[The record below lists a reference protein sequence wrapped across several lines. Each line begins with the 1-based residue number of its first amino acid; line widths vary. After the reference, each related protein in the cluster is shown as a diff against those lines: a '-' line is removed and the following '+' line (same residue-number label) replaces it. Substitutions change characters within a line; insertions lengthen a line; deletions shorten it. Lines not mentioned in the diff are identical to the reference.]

1 MGGRIIFKESLVVH
15 ADTILSAG
23 KNHKTTR
30 KEVLLKKP
38 SNNNLKDSIID
49 KIAKN
54 YRKILYNMVIF
65 NNNKNYSGY
74 MLSDITTL
82 RRDFYMREQ
91 KEHRKS
97 ITSIKTKILAAV
109 SALVLILVLI
119 LIIISYTISK
129 NIITDQSMQL
139 LELSTKNQASRI
151 EAWMTEKLNVFST
164 FKQDIE
170 TLDYTDAQLQSLLDS
185 YYGRSSDYPDGFY
198 IADTS
203 GKVMQASGVDY
214 KKTADTSSAW
224 YNEAL
229 TRVNMAFG
237 DVHVNEA
244 GTDVVSAGAILRDS
258 KKAGGNAKAKN
269 TRLLVVDVPIAHIQV
284 IVDSFISMDDAQAIL
299 VDKDNM
305 SILSKSDDTLTG
317 RLSDG
322 TGFLGTI
329 GNRISQQNYTA
340 MTLDGNIVDF
350 REITGTN
357 WVLVSYVPESAVF
370 SELASLRTTMIVV
383 AVVVLAVILV
393 LMERMIHFM
402 IKPIRSL
409 TDSIVTM
416 ASGDFTVDIKTKGND
431 EITLMGHSMKEF
443 TAAIRSMINDISN
456 ISETLKGQAESS
468 TSVSGGLYEASLKQ
482 SKNID
487 ELNGTVDQ
495 LSASVQ
501 EIAESATALA
511 VVVSDTRDSS
521 NNAEDKMN
529 VTVEVAEAGKNDM
542 QKVGE
547 AMGLI
552 EQSINGLQ
560 ESIDK
565 VGAASQEINKIVGMI
580 GEIADETN
588 LLALNASIEAAR
600 AGDAG
605 KGFAVVA
612 TEIGSLATNSNQSV
626 QKIQTLINEVTSLVG
641 ETVDKAKDSVDEIN
655 TSSRLVHQ
663 AVATFDTIY
672 DNIVDANRVVN
683 DMAANMLKVADVS
696 TNVASIT
703 EEQAASAE
711 LISRN
716 AGNIASESKN
726 ITDDSE
732 KVAETAR
739 KLADTSEKLMTQI
752 NSFRV

>member
-1 MGGRIIFKESLVVH
+1 
-15 ADTILSAG
+15 
-23 KNHKTTR
+23 
-30 KEVLLKKP
+30 
-38 SNNNLKDSIID
+38 
-49 KIAKN
+49 
-54 YRKILYNMVIF
+54 MVIF
-65 NNNKNYSGY
+65 NNNKNYSDY

-151 EAWMTEKLNVFST
+151 EAWMSEKLNVFST

-203 GKVMQASGVDY
+203 GKVMQAAGVDY

-322 TGFLGTI
+322 TCFLGTI

-357 WVLVSYVPESAVF
+357 WVLVSYVPENAVF

>member
-1 MGGRIIFKESLVVH
+1 
-15 ADTILSAG
+15 
-23 KNHKTTR
+23 
-30 KEVLLKKP
+30 
-38 SNNNLKDSIID
+38 
-49 KIAKN
+49 
-54 YRKILYNMVIF
+54 MVIF
-65 NNNKNYSGY
+65 NNNKNYSDY

-119 LIIISYTISK
+119 LIIVSYTISK

-139 LELSTKNQASRI
+139 LELSTKNQASQI
-151 EAWMTEKLNVFST
+151 EAWMSENLNVFNT

-170 TLDYTDAQLQSLLDS
+170 TMDYTEAQLQSLLDS

-203 GKVMQASGVDY
+203 GKVMQAAGVDY
-214 KKTADTSSAW
+214 KKTADASSAW

-284 IVDSFISMDDAQAIL
+284 IVNSFISIDDAQAIL
-299 VDKDNM
+299 VDKE
-305 SILSKSDDTLTG
+305 SLSVLSKSDDTLSG
-317 RLSDG
+317 KLSDS

-329 GNRISQQNYTA
+329 GDRISQQNYTS
-340 MTLDGNIVDF
+340 MTLNGNIVDF
-350 REITGTN
+350 REISGTN
-357 WVLVSYVPESAVF
+357 WVLVSYVPETTIFA
-370 SELASLRTTMIVV
+370 ELATLRTTMIVV
-383 AVVVLAVILV
+383 AVVVLVILLV
-393 LMERMIHFM
+393 LMERMVHFM

-641 ETVDKAKDSVDEIN
+641 ETVDKAKGSVDEIN

-672 DNIVDANRVVN
+672 DNIVDANKVVN

>member
-1 MGGRIIFKESLVVH
+1 
-15 ADTILSAG
+15 
-23 KNHKTTR
+23 
-30 KEVLLKKP
+30 
-38 SNNNLKDSIID
+38 
-49 KIAKN
+49 
-54 YRKILYNMVIF
+54 
-65 NNNKNYSGY
+65 
-74 MLSDITTL
+74 
-82 RRDFYMREQ
+82 MREQ

-119 LIIISYTISK
+119 LIIVSYTISK

-139 LELSTKNQASRI
+139 LELSTKNQASQI
-151 EAWMTEKLNVFST
+151 EAWMSENLNVFNT

-170 TLDYTDAQLQSLLDS
+170 TMDYTDAQLQSLLDS

-203 GKVMQASGVDY
+203 GKVMQAAGVDY
-214 KKTADTSSAW
+214 KKTADASSAW

-284 IVDSFISMDDAQAIL
+284 IVNSFISIDDAQAIL
-299 VDKDNM
+299 VDKE
-305 SILSKSDDTLTG
+305 SLSVLSKSDDTLSG
-317 RLSDG
+317 KLSDS

-329 GNRISQQNYTA
+329 GDRISQQNYTS
-340 MTLDGNIVDF
+340 MTLNGNIVDF
-350 REITGTN
+350 MEISGTN
-357 WVLVSYVPESAVF
+357 WVLVSYVPETTIFA
-370 SELASLRTTMIVV
+370 ELAMLRTTMIVV
-383 AVVVLAVILV
+383 AVVVLVILLV
-393 LMERMIHFM
+393 LMERMVHFM

-431 EITLMGHSMKEF
+431 EITLMGHSMKDF
-443 TAAIRSMINDISN
+443 TVAMRSMINDISN
-456 ISETLKGQAESS
+456 VSETLKGQAESS
-468 TSVSGGLYEASLKQ
+468 TSVSGGLYEASLRQ
-482 SKNID
+482 SKTID

-511 VVVSDTRDSS
+511 LVVSDTRDSS

-600 AGDAG
+600 AGEAG

-641 ETVDKAKDSVDEIN
+641 ETVDKAKGSVDEIN

-672 DNIVDANRVVN
+672 DNIVDANKVVN

>member
-1 MGGRIIFKESLVVH
+1 MFR
-15 ADTILSAG
+15 
-23 KNHKTTR
+23 
-30 KEVLLKKP
+30 LKKS

-65 NNNKNYSGY
+65 NNNKNYSDY

-151 EAWMTEKLNVFST
+151 EAWMSEKLNVFST

-203 GKVMQASGVDY
+203 GKVMQAAGVDY

-357 WVLVSYVPESAVF
+357 WVLVSYVPENAVF

>member
-1 MGGRIIFKESLVVH
+1 MFR
-15 ADTILSAG
+15 
-23 KNHKTTR
+23 
-30 KEVLLKKP
+30 LKKS

-74 MLSDITTL
+74 MLSDITTS

-151 EAWMTEKLNVFST
+151 EAWMSEKLNVFST

-198 IADTS
+198 IVDTS

-244 GTDVVSAGAILRDS
+244 GTDVVSAGAILRNS

-317 RLSDG
+317 KLSDG

-641 ETVDKAKDSVDEIN
+641 ETVDKAKGSVDEIN

>member
-23 KNHKTTR
+23 KHHNTTR
-30 KEVLLKKP
+30 KEVLLKKS

-65 NNNKNYSGY
+65 NNNKNYSDY
-74 MLSDITTL
+74 MLSDITTS

-151 EAWMTEKLNVFST
+151 EAWMSEKLNVFST

-357 WVLVSYVPESAVF
+357 WVLVCYVPESAVF

-383 AVVVLAVILV
+383 AVVVLAVILA

-641 ETVDKAKDSVDEIN
+641 ETVDKAKGSVDEIN

-672 DNIVDANRVVN
+672 DNIVDANKVVN
-683 DMAANMLKVADVS
+683 DMAANMLKVTDVS

>member
-1 MGGRIIFKESLVVH
+1 MFR
-15 ADTILSAG
+15 
-23 KNHKTTR
+23 
-30 KEVLLKKP
+30 LKKS

-357 WVLVSYVPESAVF
+357 WVLVSYVPENAVF

-641 ETVDKAKDSVDEIN
+641 ETVDKAKGSVDEIN

-672 DNIVDANRVVN
+672 DNIVDANKVVN

>member
-1 MGGRIIFKESLVVH
+1 MFR
-15 ADTILSAG
+15 
-23 KNHKTTR
+23 
-30 KEVLLKKP
+30 LKKS

-151 EAWMTEKLNVFST
+151 EAWMSEKLNVFST

-317 RLSDG
+317 KLSDG

-340 MTLDGNIVDF
+340 MTFDGNIVDF

-552 EQSINGLQ
+552 EQSINGLL

-641 ETVDKAKDSVDEIN
+641 ETVDKAKGSVDEIN

-672 DNIVDANRVVN
+672 DNIVDANKVVN

-739 KLADTSEKLMTQI
+739 KLADTSEKLMIQI

>member
-1 MGGRIIFKESLVVH
+1 MFR
-15 ADTILSAG
+15 
-23 KNHKTTR
+23 
-30 KEVLLKKP
+30 LKKS

-151 EAWMTEKLNVFST
+151 EAWMSEKLNVFST

-269 TRLLVVDVPIAHIQV
+269 TRLLVVDVPIAYIQV

-317 RLSDG
+317 KLSDG

-340 MTLDGNIVDF
+340 MTFDGNIVDF

-641 ETVDKAKDSVDEIN
+641 ETVDKAKGSVDEIN

-672 DNIVDANRVVN
+672 DNIVDANKVVN

>member
-1 MGGRIIFKESLVVH
+1 MM
-15 ADTILSAG
+15 
-23 KNHKTTR
+23 
-30 KEVLLKKP
+30 
-38 SNNNLKDSIID
+38 
-49 KIAKN
+49 KIAKS

-74 MLSDITTL
+74 ILSDITTS

-91 KEHRKS
+91 KAQKKS

-109 SALVLILVLI
+109 STLVLILVLI
-119 LIIISYTISK
+119 LIIVSYTISK

-139 LELSTKNQASRI
+139 LELSTKNQASQI
-151 EAWMTEKLNVFST
+151 EAWMSENLNVFST

-203 GKVMQASGVDY
+203 GKVMQAAGVDY
-214 KKTADTSSAW
+214 KKTADASSAW

-284 IVDSFISMDDAQAIL
+284 IVNSFISIDDAQAIL
-299 VDKDNM
+299 VDKE
-305 SILSKSDDTLTG
+305 SLSVLSKSDDTLSG
-317 RLSDG
+317 KLSDS

-329 GNRISQQNYTA
+329 GDRISQQNYTS
-340 MTLDGNIVDF
+340 MTLNGNIVDF
-350 REITGTN
+350 MEISGTN
-357 WVLVSYVPESAVF
+357 WVLVSYVPETTIFA
-370 SELASLRTTMIVV
+370 ELAMLRTTMIVV
-383 AVVVLAVILV
+383 AVVVLVILLV
-393 LMERMIHFM
+393 LMERMVHFM

-431 EITLMGHSMKEF
+431 EITLMGHSMKDF
-443 TAAIRSMINDISN
+443 TVAMRSMINDISN

-468 TSVSGGLYEASLKQ
+468 TSVSGGLYEASLRQ
-482 SKNID
+482 SKTID

-511 VVVSDTRDSS
+511 LVVSDTRDSS

-641 ETVDKAKDSVDEIN
+641 ETVDKAKGSVDEIN

>member
-1 MGGRIIFKESLVVH
+1 
-15 ADTILSAG
+15 
-23 KNHKTTR
+23 
-30 KEVLLKKP
+30 
-38 SNNNLKDSIID
+38 
-49 KIAKN
+49 
-54 YRKILYNMVIF
+54 MVIF

-151 EAWMTEKLNVFST
+151 EAWMSEKLNVFST

-203 GKVMQASGVDY
+203 GKVMQAAGVDY
-214 KKTADTSSAW
+214 KKTADASSAW

-258 KKAGGNAKAKN
+258 KKAGGKAKN

-383 AVVVLAVILV
+383 AVAVLAVILV

>member
-1 MGGRIIFKESLVVH
+1 MFR
-15 ADTILSAG
+15 
-23 KNHKTTR
+23 
-30 KEVLLKKP
+30 LKKS

-151 EAWMTEKLNVFST
+151 EAWMSEKLNVFST

-203 GKVMQASGVDY
+203 GKVMQAAGVDY
-214 KKTADTSSAW
+214 KKTADASSAW

-284 IVDSFISMDDAQAIL
+284 IVDSFISMDAAQAIL

-317 RLSDG
+317 KLSDG

-350 REITGTN
+350 REISGTN

-511 VVVSDTRDSS
+511 LVVSDTRDSS

-672 DNIVDANRVVN
+672 DNIVDANKVVN

>member
-1 MGGRIIFKESLVVH
+1 MF
-15 ADTILSAG
+15 
-23 KNHKTTR
+23 
-30 KEVLLKKP
+30 EVL
-38 SNNNLKDSIID
+38 SRMRRDSIID

-65 NNNKNYSGY
+65 NNNKNYSDY
-74 MLSDITTL
+74 MLSDITTS
-82 RRDFYMREQ
+82 RRDFYMKEQ

-119 LIIISYTISK
+119 LIIVSYTISK

-139 LELSTKNQASRI
+139 LELSTKNQASQI
-151 EAWMTEKLNVFST
+151 EAWMSENLNVFNT

-170 TLDYTDAQLQSLLDS
+170 TMDYTEAQLQSLLDS

-203 GKVMQASGVDY
+203 GKVMQAAGVDY
-214 KKTADTSSAW
+214 KKTADASSAW

-284 IVDSFISMDDAQAIL
+284 IVNSFISIDDAQAIL
-299 VDKDNM
+299 VDKE
-305 SILSKSDDTLTG
+305 SLSVLSKSDDTLSG
-317 RLSDG
+317 KLSDS

-329 GNRISQQNYTA
+329 GDRISQQNYTS
-340 MTLDGNIVDF
+340 MTLNGNIVDF
-350 REITGTN
+350 MEISGTN
-357 WVLVSYVPESAVF
+357 WVLVSYVPETTIFA
-370 SELASLRTTMIVV
+370 ELAMLRTTMIVV
-383 AVVVLAVILV
+383 AVVVLVILLV
-393 LMERMIHFM
+393 LMERMVHFM

-431 EITLMGHSMKEF
+431 EITLMGHSMKDF
-443 TAAIRSMINDISN
+443 TVAMRSMINDISN
-456 ISETLKGQAESS
+456 VSETLKGQAESS
-468 TSVSGGLYEASLKQ
+468 TSVSGGLYEASLRQ
-482 SKNID
+482 SKTID

-511 VVVSDTRDSS
+511 LVVSDTRDSS

-641 ETVDKAKDSVDEIN
+641 ETVDKAKGSVDEIN

-663 AVATFDTIY
+663 AVTTFDTIY

>member
-1 MGGRIIFKESLVVH
+1 MFR
-15 ADTILSAG
+15 
-23 KNHKTTR
+23 
-30 KEVLLKKP
+30 LKKS

-74 MLSDITTL
+74 MLSDITTS

-151 EAWMTEKLNVFST
+151 EAWMSEKLNVFST

-203 GKVMQASGVDY
+203 GKVMQAAGVDY
-214 KKTADTSSAW
+214 KKTADASSAW

-258 KKAGGNAKAKN
+258 KKSGGNAKAKN

-299 VDKDNM
+299 VDKDNK

-317 RLSDG
+317 KLSDG

-600 AGDAG
+600 AEDAG

-641 ETVDKAKDSVDEIN
+641 ETVDKAKGSVDEIN

>member
-1 MGGRIIFKESLVVH
+1 MFR
-15 ADTILSAG
+15 
-23 KNHKTTR
+23 
-30 KEVLLKKP
+30 LKKS

-74 MLSDITTL
+74 MLSDITTS

-151 EAWMTEKLNVFST
+151 EAWMSEKLNVFST

-258 KKAGGNAKAKN
+258 KKSGGNAKAKN

-317 RLSDG
+317 KLSDG

-641 ETVDKAKDSVDEIN
+641 ETVDKAKGSVDEIN

>member
-23 KNHKTTR
+23 KNHKTIR

-38 SNNNLKDSIID
+38 SNSNLKDNIID
-49 KIAKN
+49 KITKS

-151 EAWMTEKLNVFST
+151 EAWMSEKLNVFST

-203 GKVMQASGVDY
+203 GKVMQAAGVDY
-214 KKTADTSSAW
+214 KKTADASSAW

-258 KKAGGNAKAKN
+258 KKAGGKAKN

-383 AVVVLAVILV
+383 AVAVLAVILV

>member
-1 MGGRIIFKESLVVH
+1 
-15 ADTILSAG
+15 
-23 KNHKTTR
+23 
-30 KEVLLKKP
+30 
-38 SNNNLKDSIID
+38 
-49 KIAKN
+49 
-54 YRKILYNMVIF
+54 MVIF
-65 NNNKNYSGY
+65 NNNKNYSDY

-119 LIIISYTISK
+119 LIIVSYTISK

-139 LELSTKNQASRI
+139 LELSTKNQASQI
-151 EAWMTEKLNVFST
+151 EAWMSENLNVFNT

-170 TLDYTDAQLQSLLDS
+170 TMDYTEAQLQSLLDS

-203 GKVMQASGVDY
+203 GKVMQAAGVDY
-214 KKTADTSSAW
+214 KKTADASSAW

-284 IVDSFISMDDAQAIL
+284 IVNSFISIDDAQAIL
-299 VDKDNM
+299 VDKE
-305 SILSKSDDTLTG
+305 SLSVLSKSDDTLSG
-317 RLSDG
+317 KLSDS

-329 GNRISQQNYTA
+329 GDRISQQNYTS
-340 MTLDGNIVDF
+340 MTLNGNIVDF
-350 REITGTN
+350 REISGTN
-357 WVLVSYVPESAVF
+357 WVLVSYVPETTIFA
-370 SELASLRTTMIVV
+370 ELATLRTTMIVV
-383 AVVVLAVILV
+383 AVVVLVILLV
-393 LMERMIHFM
+393 LMERMVHFM

-431 EITLMGHSMKEF
+431 EITLMSHSMKDF
-443 TAAIRSMINDISN
+443 TVAMRSMINDISN
-456 ISETLKGQAESS
+456 VSETLKGQAESS

-482 SKNID
+482 SKTID

-511 VVVSDTRDSS
+511 LVVSDTRDSS

-641 ETVDKAKDSVDEIN
+641 ETVDKAKGSVDEIN

-672 DNIVDANRVVN
+672 DNIVDANKVVN

>member
-1 MGGRIIFKESLVVH
+1 MGGRIIFKERLVVH

-23 KNHKTTR
+23 KHHNTTR
-30 KEVLLKKP
+30 KEALLKKS

-74 MLSDITTL
+74 MLFDITTS

-119 LIIISYTISK
+119 LIIVSYTISK

-139 LELSTKNQASRI
+139 LELSTKNQASQI
-151 EAWMTEKLNVFST
+151 EAWMSENLNVFNT

-170 TLDYTDAQLQSLLDS
+170 TMDYTEAQLQSLLDS

-203 GKVMQASGVDY
+203 GKVMQAAGVDY
-214 KKTADTSSAW
+214 KKTADASSAW

-284 IVDSFISMDDAQAIL
+284 IVNSFISIDDAQAIL
-299 VDKDNM
+299 VDKE
-305 SILSKSDDTLTG
+305 SLSVLSKSDDTLSG
-317 RLSDG
+317 KLSDS

-329 GNRISQQNYTA
+329 GDRISQQNYTS
-340 MTLDGNIVDF
+340 MTLNGNIVDF
-350 REITGTN
+350 REISGTN
-357 WVLVSYVPESAVF
+357 WVLVSYVPETTIFA
-370 SELASLRTTMIVV
+370 ELATLRTTMIVV
-383 AVVVLAVILV
+383 AVVVLVILLV
-393 LMERMIHFM
+393 LMERMVHFM

-431 EITLMGHSMKEF
+431 EITLMGHSMKDF
-443 TAAIRSMINDISN
+443 TVAMRSMINDISN
-456 ISETLKGQAESS
+456 VSETLKGQAESS

-482 SKNID
+482 SKTID

-511 VVVSDTRDSS
+511 LVVSDTRDSS

-672 DNIVDANRVVN
+672 DNIVDANKVVN

>member
-1 MGGRIIFKESLVVH
+1 MFR
-15 ADTILSAG
+15 
-23 KNHKTTR
+23 
-30 KEVLLKKP
+30 LKKS

-74 MLSDITTL
+74 MLSDITTS

-151 EAWMTEKLNVFST
+151 EAWMSEKLNVFST

-185 YYGRSSDYPDGFY
+185 YYGRNSDYPDGFY

-244 GTDVVSAGAILRDS
+244 GTDVVSAGAILRNS

-317 RLSDG
+317 KLSDG

-641 ETVDKAKDSVDEIN
+641 ETVDKAKGSVDEIN

>member
-1 MGGRIIFKESLVVH
+1 MFR
-15 ADTILSAG
+15 
-23 KNHKTTR
+23 
-30 KEVLLKKP
+30 LKKS

-74 MLSDITTL
+74 MLSDITIL

-119 LIIISYTISK
+119 MIIISYTISK

>member
-1 MGGRIIFKESLVVH
+1 
-15 ADTILSAG
+15 
-23 KNHKTTR
+23 
-30 KEVLLKKP
+30 
-38 SNNNLKDSIID
+38 
-49 KIAKN
+49 
-54 YRKILYNMVIF
+54 MVIF

-139 LELSTKNQASRI
+139 LELSTKNQASQI
-151 EAWMTEKLNVFST
+151 EAWMSENLNVFNT

-170 TLDYTDAQLQSLLDS
+170 TMDYTEAQLQSLLDS

-203 GKVMQASGVDY
+203 GKVMQAAGVDY
-214 KKTADTSSAW
+214 KKTADASSAW

-284 IVDSFISMDDAQAIL
+284 IVNSFISIDDAQAIL
-299 VDKDNM
+299 VDKE
-305 SILSKSDDTLTG
+305 SLSVLSKSDDTLSG
-317 RLSDG
+317 KLSDS

-329 GNRISQQNYTA
+329 GDRISQQNYTS
-340 MTLDGNIVDF
+340 MTLNGNIVDF
-350 REITGTN
+350 REISGTN
-357 WVLVSYVPESAVF
+357 WVLVSYVPETTIFA
-370 SELASLRTTMIVV
+370 ELATLRTTMIVV
-383 AVVVLAVILV
+383 AVVVLVILLV
-393 LMERMIHFM
+393 LMERMVHFM

-641 ETVDKAKDSVDEIN
+641 ETVDKAKGSVDEIN
-655 TSSRLVHQ
+655 TNSRLVHQ

-672 DNIVDANRVVN
+672 DNIVDANKVVN

>member
-1 MGGRIIFKESLVVH
+1 MFR
-15 ADTILSAG
+15 
-23 KNHKTTR
+23 
-30 KEVLLKKP
+30 LKKS

-65 NNNKNYSGY
+65 NNNKNCSGY

-151 EAWMTEKLNVFST
+151 EAWMSEKLNVFST

-203 GKVMQASGVDY
+203 GKVMQAAGVDY
-214 KKTADTSSAW
+214 KKTADASSAW

-258 KKAGGNAKAKN
+258 KKASGNAKAKN

-284 IVDSFISMDDAQAIL
+284 IVDSFISMDAAQAIL

-317 RLSDG
+317 KLSDG

-350 REITGTN
+350 REISGTN

-511 VVVSDTRDSS
+511 LVVSDTRDSS

-641 ETVDKAKDSVDEIN
+641 ETVDKAKGSVDEIN

>member
-1 MGGRIIFKESLVVH
+1 
-15 ADTILSAG
+15 
-23 KNHKTTR
+23 
-30 KEVLLKKP
+30 
-38 SNNNLKDSIID
+38 
-49 KIAKN
+49 
-54 YRKILYNMVIF
+54 
-65 NNNKNYSGY
+65 
-74 MLSDITTL
+74 
-82 RRDFYMREQ
+82 
-91 KEHRKS
+91 
-97 ITSIKTKILAAV
+97 
-109 SALVLILVLI
+109 
-119 LIIISYTISK
+119 
-129 NIITDQSMQL
+129 
-139 LELSTKNQASRI
+139 
-151 EAWMTEKLNVFST
+151 
-164 FKQDIE
+164 
-170 TLDYTDAQLQSLLDS
+170 
-185 YYGRSSDYPDGFY
+185 
-198 IADTS
+198 
-203 GKVMQASGVDY
+203 
-214 KKTADTSSAW
+214 
-224 YNEAL
+224 
-229 TRVNMAFG
+229 
-237 DVHVNEA
+237 
-244 GTDVVSAGAILRDS
+244 
-258 KKAGGNAKAKN
+258 
-269 TRLLVVDVPIAHIQV
+269 
-284 IVDSFISMDDAQAIL
+284 
-299 VDKDNM
+299 
-305 SILSKSDDTLTG
+305 
-317 RLSDG
+317 
-322 TGFLGTI
+322 
-329 GNRISQQNYTA
+329 
-340 MTLDGNIVDF
+340 
-350 REITGTN
+350 
-357 WVLVSYVPESAVF
+357 
-370 SELASLRTTMIVV
+370 
-383 AVVVLAVILV
+383 
-393 LMERMIHFM
+393 
-402 IKPIRSL
+402 
-409 TDSIVTM
+409 
-416 ASGDFTVDIKTKGND
+416 
-431 EITLMGHSMKEF
+431 
-443 TAAIRSMINDISN
+443 
-456 ISETLKGQAESS
+456 
-468 TSVSGGLYEASLKQ
+468 
-482 SKNID
+482 
-487 ELNGTVDQ
+487 
-495 LSASVQ
+495 
-501 EIAESATALA
+501 
-511 VVVSDTRDSS
+511 
-521 NNAEDKMN
+521 MN

-672 DNIVDANRVVN
+672 DNIVDANKVVN

>member
-1 MGGRIIFKESLVVH
+1 MFR
-15 ADTILSAG
+15 
-23 KNHKTTR
+23 
-30 KEVLLKKP
+30 LKKS

-74 MLSDITTL
+74 MLSDITTS

-198 IADTS
+198 IVDTS

-244 GTDVVSAGAILRDS
+244 GIDVVSAGAILRDS

-317 RLSDG
+317 KLSDG